1 MGFSGG
7 GSNITRAHTHDST
20 VVQDG
25 GALAAN
31 VTQFGLSNQ
40 SMLVSDGSNI
50 QELAV
55 GSEGDNLGVI
65 GGALTWAVHSIAT
78 DEIVMANSTTLGDYT
93 QPAAAFA
100 TSATGTETTT
110 ESDNTTGSTQTQTFD
125 DIQTGKITGLTVGAT
140 ITSVEVNCSVT
151 GSRNWRAG
159 YYSDNG
165 GVPDALLEDIGE
177 VGALSTGFNTAT
189 ANGTQVVP
197 GDGIVWVAF
206 QVSASGAS
214 MVARLTPHNTGG
226 YAISNTYGD
235 GMPSPFG
242 AGGIDKGI
250 NVKIT
255 TLEGG
260 QPASNAVDDNTAT
273 YWESTS
279 ETNPA
284 IYVDMTSSTTTSN
297 FAVYPNTL
305 TTETEIKIQSS
316 TNASDWTD
324 KRTITYSNL
333 TEAAWNYIRFNLTT
347 ARYWRIYGN
356 SGDAAVLA
364 IDEIKVL
371 DAVSDTDVRTLHGH
385 LPISSSDTSLNN
397 AGV

>member
-7 GSNITRAHTHDST
+7 GSNVTRAHTHDST

-55 GSEGDNLGVI
+55 GSEGDNLGVT

-93 QPAAAFA
+93 QPAAAVA
-100 TSATGTETTT
+100 TSATGTVVTTANNETGAVN
-110 ESDNTTGSTQTQTFD
+110 SVAQIFVYV
-125 DIQTGKITGLTVGAT
+125 GKLTGLTVGAT
-140 ITSVEVNCSVT
+140 ITSVQINCALT
-151 GSRNWRAG
+151 DGANWRAG
-159 YYSDNG
+159 YYTDNA
-165 GVPDALLEDIGE
+165 GVPDVLMEDIGE
-177 VGALSTGFNTAT
+177 VGALSTGFNTAN
-189 ANGTQVVP
+189 ANETQVVP
-197 GDGIVWVAF
+197 ADGIVWVAIQF
-206 QVSASGAS
+206 STSSAEFVAGGNTAYSDPNAYASGMPNPYS
-214 MVARLTPHNTGG
+214 SGG
-226 YAISNTYGD
+226 A
-235 GMPSPFG
+235 
-242 AGGIDKGI
+242 DKEAD
-250 NVKIT
+250 VKIT
-255 TLEGG
+255 TSVGG

-385 LPISSSDTSLNN
+385 RPISSSDTSLNN

>member
-7 GSNITRAHTHDST
+7 GSNVTRAHTHDST

-55 GSEGDNLGVI
+55 GSEGDNLGVT

-93 QPAAAFA
+93 QPAAAVA

-110 ESDNTTGSTQTQTFD
+110 ANNETGGTLSGQGDTF
-125 DIQTGKITGLTVGAT
+125 IFVGKLTGLTVGAT
-140 ITSVEVNCSVT
+140 ITSVQINCSVT
-151 GSRNWRAG
+151 GGANWRAG
-159 YYSDNG
+159 YYNDNS
-165 GVPDALLEDIGE
+165 GVPDALLEDIGV
-177 VGALSTGFNTAT
+177 VGALSTGFNTAN
-189 ANGTQVVP
+189 ANQTQVVP
-197 GDGIVWVAF
+197 SDGIVWVAY
-206 QVSASGAS
+206 QTSTSSAAIVGRTGS
-214 MVARLTPHNTGG
+214 TGG
-226 YAISNTYGD
+226 YSDPNAYASGLTNPYV
-235 GMPSPFG
+235 S
-242 AGGIDKGI
+242 GGVDRAVD
-250 NVKIT
+250 VKIT
-255 TLEGG
+255 TSVGG

-385 LPISSSDTSLNN
+385 RPISSSDTSLNN

>member
-7 GSNITRAHTHDST
+7 GSNVTRAHTHDST

-55 GSEGDNLGVI
+55 GSEGDNLGVT

-93 QPAAAFA
+93 QPGAAVA
-100 TSATGTETTT
+100 TSSTGTETTT
-110 ESDNTTGSTQTQTFD
+110 ANNETGGVNSASNIFVYV
-125 DIQTGKITGLTVGAT
+125 GKVTGLTAGAT
-140 ITSVEVNCSVT
+140 IKSVQVNCSST
-151 GSRNWRAG
+151 DGANWRCG
-159 YYSDNG
+159 YYDDNS
-165 GVPDALLEDIGE
+165 GVPNNLLEDIGE
-177 VGALSTGFNTAT
+177 VGALSTGFNTGV
-189 ANGTQVVP
+189 ANETQVVP
-197 GDGIVWVAF
+197 SDGIVWVAV
-206 QVSASGAS
+206 QYSTSSAELVTRS
-214 MVARLTPHNTGG
+214 PNTGG
-226 YAISNTYGD
+226 YSDANAYASGLPN
-235 GMPSPFG
+235 PFSS
-242 AGGIDKGI
+242 GGLDKAVD
-250 NVKIT
+250 VKIT
-255 TLEGG
+255 TVVGD

-273 YWESTS
+273 YWESNS

-284 IYVDMTSSTTTSN
+284 IYVDMSSSTTTSN
-297 FAVYPNTL
+297 LAVYPNTL

-356 SGDAAVLA
+356 SGGAEVLA

-385 LPISSSDTSLNN
+385 RPISSSDTSLNN